1 MPKDAKPAE
10 KTEDV
15 IVKVDKPNKEE
26 HDAACDAIEKK
37 IEAIQQKL
45 EKIRK
50 QIEAKTSGKDDFNSK
65 KDSVRKRIDEA
76 TKKIDLQQEQKKE
89 IFNQMDEQKKRGIEL
104 RGELQKMKSG
114 LDFTSPQ
121 EIDRKVEEMEFEMMS
136 TSMSL
141 KEEKAMLAK
150 IQDLK
155 KQKPKLSSYVKMQ
168 AKQEQASTENSMLP
182 LKDRLEV
189 IAQAIKVARDEK
201 KAAQAELN
209 ELNEQRKAQMADM
222 PEVFEAKEKL
232 TKEKRKL
239 LDEKK
244 KVKDAFNT
252 QFNEWRAYQAQ
263 VREQRNKE
271 WAEQRA
277 VEDERRKAENKA
289 RLLEKRKQ
297 EPHVDERTILKSLIS
312 YCKSLQ
318 PVEEAVASTEV
329 AAKQLDAPA
338 GTTVLKQKGQRET
351 DYYFA
356 PTVRKGKKAAPK
368 KAPKSKVIK
377 HDLANFTLFGKFKV
391 AVPTSTD
398 DLAATIVAL
407 EKEMAHFDKKVE
419 EWRVKRA
426 KIEANELPED
436 EDEEEAA
443 AEEAEA

>member
-1 MPKDAKPAE
+1 MPKE
-10 KTEDV
+10 VKTEEA

-89 IFNQMDEQKKRGIEL
+89 IFNQMEEQKKRGIEL

-114 LDFTSPQ
+114 LDFTSPE
-121 EIDRKVEEMEFEMMS
+121 EIDRKVREMEFEVMS
-136 TSMSL
+136 NTMSL
-141 KEEKAMLAK
+141 KEEKALLAK

-168 AKQEQASTENSMLP
+168 AKHEQASTEQQMLP

-189 IAQAIKVARDEK
+189 IAAAIKVARDEK
-201 KAAQAELN
+201 KQAQAELN

-244 KVKDAFNT
+244 KVKDAFNA

-277 VEDERRKAENKA
+277 IEDERRKAENKA

-318 PVEEAVASTEV
+318 PADEEEKAEV
-329 AAKQLDAPA
+329 AAKVLDAPA
-338 GTTVLKQKGQRET
+338 GTTVLQKKGDRET

-356 PTVRKGKKAAPK
+356 PKAKKSAKKGGK

-398 DLAATIVAL
+398 DLDTTIAAL
-407 EKEMAHFDKKVE
+407 EKEMAVFDKKVE
-419 EWRVKRA
+419 EWRIKRA

-436 EDEEEAA
+436 EEEEEAEA
-443 AEEAEA
+443 AEEAA